1 MVKLSTKQKMWLVFS
16 ICLLVAFVAFTLVVA
31 FVDVDDGVGLSHLNQ
46 FFWQNCGKSETWET
60 ITDWLGYLTI
70 VGLLFFIGLQIWQCM
85 YRKSLRKVDWNLIAL
100 DIVCAGLVA
109 VYIFFEFV
117 VVNYRPMLE
126 NGVAKASY
134 PSSHVMLFVT
144 GLFLSMYQ
152 IWHYVKSKPW
162 RIVLTVLI
170 STVMVIGV
178 VGRLLAGVHW
188 FTDIFAGVLISI
200 FLCCLYL
207 TFCIKK
213 INH

>member
-16 ICLLVAFVAFTLVVA
+16 ICLLVAFVAFTLIVA
-31 FVDVDDGVGLSHLNQ
+31 FVDVNDGVGLSHLNHPI
-46 FFWQNCGKSETWET
+46 WQRCGKSEIWET

-70 VGLLFFIGLQIWQCM
+70 LALLFCVGMQIWQWM
-85 YRKSLRKVDWNLIAL
+85 RRKSLQKVDWNLIVL

-109 VYIFFEFV
+109 VYVFFEFV

-134 PSSHVMLFVT
+134 PSSHAMLFVT
-144 GLFLSMYQ
+144 GLFLSIYQ
-152 IWHYVKSKPW
+152 IWHYVKSKLW

-188 FTDIFAGVLISI
+188 FTDIFAGVLISG

-207 TFCIKK
+207 TFCTKN
-213 INH
+213 NH